1 MKRRGIRPAYTAA
14 TGVLGSLTFLV
25 MALTSVAFAQ
35 RQSDLT
41 VSDQSLKAAYIYK
54 FANYV
59 EWPEGALEATPSP
72 ITIGVVGADA
82 LGEELTAITA
92 ERRIDARPISIRRL
106 PSADA
111 VDGVHILFLGQQDR
125 DELGRDL
132 GLLGSRPILTVT
144 DISDG
149 LTTGSVVNF
158 TSSNNRV
165 RFEISLV
172 AAEQTGLRLDARLL
186 GVAERVLRRDQ

>member
-1 MKRRGIRPAYTAA
+1 MKRWGIRPACTAV

-25 MALTSVAFAQ
+25 MVLTSVAFAQ

-106 PSADA
+106 PSADS

-132 GLLGSRPILTVT
+132 SLLGSRPILTVT
-144 DISDG
+144 DIADG
-149 LTTGSVVNF
+149 LATGSVVNF

-186 GVAERVLRRDQ
+186 SVAESVLRRDQ

>member
-1 MKRRGIRPAYTAA
+1 
-14 TGVLGSLTFLV
+14 
-25 MALTSVAFAQ
+25 
-35 RQSDLT
+35 
-41 VSDQSLKAAYIYK
+41 
-54 FANYV
+54 
-59 EWPEGALEATPSP
+59 
-72 ITIGVVGADA
+72 
-82 LGEELTAITA
+82 
-92 ERRIDARPISIRRL
+92 
-106 PSADA
+106 
-111 VDGVHILFLGQQDR
+111 LFLGQQDR